1 METCSSSGTHRSV
14 QHSVEGAGADRVL
27 FGTDQPLLDP
37 RNQIAKVLAAD
48 IPDDAK
54 RRVLGLNA
62 VELLGLDL

>member
-1 METCSSSGTHRSV
+1 M
-14 QHSVEGAGADRVL
+14 L